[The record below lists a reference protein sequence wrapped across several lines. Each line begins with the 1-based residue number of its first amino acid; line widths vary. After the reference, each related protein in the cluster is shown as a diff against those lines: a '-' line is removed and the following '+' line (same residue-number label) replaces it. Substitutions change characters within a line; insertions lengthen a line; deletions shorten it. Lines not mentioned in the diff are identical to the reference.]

1 MFKYIIGAYSLINTV
16 YCQTVVEL
24 INSKPELSTL
34 AGAIKAAG
42 LESVLNDTSQNFT
55 VLAPDSFV
63 IYILS
68 V

>member
-1 MFKYIIGAYSLINTV
+1 MFKSIIGAFLIINTV
-16 YCQTVVEL
+16 YGQTVVQL
-24 INSKPELSTL
+24 INSIPQLSTL

-63 IYILS
+63 IYILC